1 MNTLIKIFLILLF
14 LMSISYAQSKPYW
27 NNAPVSGTKIYLIEF
42 IDTDN
47 GWAKSKLGEI
57 LKTTDGGKHWIVNS
71 NPDEF
76 SSTDLHLWS
85 AEIYCAVMN
94 TTDGG
99 ITWSQYNDEMQD
111 HFCQV
116 YFKNE
121 NTGWK
126 TSEEFLRKVISTIK
140 SFIKQNDLESLYSKA
155 TQCTEYYT
163 DMNSGWALGWCVKN
177 YKSN

>member
-1 MNTLIKIFLILLF
+1 MNSITKLILISLF
-14 LMSISYAQSKPYW
+14 LAFMSYSQNNSYW
-27 NNAPVSGTKIYLIEF
+27 DNAPTIGTKIYSIEF

-47 GWAKSKLGEI
+47 GWAKSKLGEV
-57 LKTTDGGKHWIVNS
+57 LKTIDGGAHWIVNL

-76 SSTDLHLWS
+76 ASTDLPLWT
-85 AEIYCAVMN
+85 AEIYCSVMN

-99 ITWSQYNDEMQD
+99 ITWSQYTDELQD

-126 TSEEFLRKVISTIK
+126 TSEEFLHKVVSTIN
-140 SFIKQNDLESLYSKA
+140 SFINKNDLETLYTKA
-155 TQCTEYYT
+155 SQCTEYYT

>member
-1 MNTLIKIFLILLF
+1 MNSATKLILFSLLLAF
-14 LMSISYAQSKPYW
+14 MSYSQNKPYW
-27 NNAPVSGTKIYLIEF
+27 DNTPTAGTKIYSIEF
-42 IDTDN
+42 IDADY

-57 LKTTDGGKHWIVNS
+57 LMTNDGGKHWTVDS
-71 NPDEF
+71 NHIEF
-76 SSTDLHLWS
+76 TNIEKNLWS
-85 AEIYCAVMN
+85 AEIYCSVMN

-99 ITWSQYNDEMQD
+99 LTWSQYTGEEQD

-126 TSEEFLRKVISTIK
+126 TSEEFLYKVVSTMQLYIEN
-140 SFIKQNDLESLYSKA
+140 NDLKTLYNKT

-163 DMNSGWALGWCVKN
+163 DMNFGWALGWCVKN

>member
-1 MNTLIKIFLILLF
+1 MNAAINISVILFFLTT
-14 LMSISYAQSKPYW
+14 MDYAQSKPYW
-27 NNAPVSGTKIYLIEF
+27 ANAPVTGTKIYSIKF
-42 IDTDN
+42 IDNNN
-47 GWAKSKLGEI
+47 GWAKSKLGEV
-57 LKTTDGGKHWIVNS
+57 LMTNDGGKRWAVDT
-71 NPDEF
+71 NPYEL
-76 SSTDLHLWS
+76 TNNEQNLWS
-85 AEIYCAVMN
+85 AEIYCSVMN

-99 ITWSQYNDEMQD
+99 LTWSQYTDEVQE

-126 TSEEFLRKVISTIK
+126 TSEEFLHKVVSSVK
-140 SFIKQNDLESLYSKA
+140 SFIKENDLKNLYNKT

-163 DMNSGWALGWCVKN
+163 DMNNGWALGWCVKN

>member
-1 MNTLIKIFLILLF
+1 MG
-14 LMSISYAQSKPYW
+14 YAQSKPYW
-27 NNAPVSGTKIYLIEF
+27 DNAPITGTKIYSVEF

-57 LKTTDGGKHWIVNS
+57 LITTDGGKHWAVN
-71 NPDEF
+71 
-76 SSTDLHLWS
+76 TDHYELTAIKRNLWS
-85 AEIYCAVMN
+85 AEIYCSVMN

-99 ITWSQYNDEMQD
+99 ISWGQYTDEMQE

-126 TSEEFLRKVISTIK
+126 TSEEFLNKVVNTIK
-140 SFIKQNDLESLYSKA
+140 SFVQKYNIESLDKKA
-155 TQCTEYYT
+155 YQCTEYYT